1 MSQSQVS
8 VSALPRS
15 LTSLETWGFGFSGL
29 LLWLGTAPAM
39 HAALGSQAIWVWVP
53 GTIVGILLNL
63 QVKQL
68 GKYFPDVAGGTPNY
82 TTRLLRQFPALAR
95 YSAIGYVL
103 GWVSVP
109 SVNAIILTDLI
120 QENLNPLGIGCPV
133 MLLRVGFGVLPFVV
147 AFSGTRTL
155 GILHTFFVFPA
166 IGFLVTFCLQGI
178 GWLSLSPTSPGLL
191 PDTWTTISVI
201 DWMKWFF
208 IAVYAVYGCETASSF
223 VADSRQ
229 PTVTLRCLSVTAGFI
244 PIVYFIGSWV
254 VMRLATSPG
263 LGDSAY
269 LNLVAAASPFWG
281 TLAPALVTFLIT
293 SGCLLSSATAV
304 SNCPRILYQLAI
316 DGYLPPVFS
325 VISRRGVLEPSLIF
339 TLLLSLFCLLW
350 GDVARVIM
358 VTGTGYLLSMM
369 AIHWGLWLG
378 RQRPETQ
385 WSWWSLGFVSIEA
398 AVLIVGGL
406 AWGWQDLLIG
416 LLLPLIVGLI
426 STLLPRLR
434 LEAFHPAWWL
444 QRYRQQPSNPKT
456 DWIAFQVTI
465 LILLVC
471 SAVSIGWLVRTG
483 LERYSMGSHAA
494 LFSIL
499 LITVAFVGVA
509 IACWTSL
516 PQIAAITEA
525 REAVERTLKDL
536 QRTQTQLVQAEK
548 MSSLGQLVAG
558 VAHEIN
564 NPINFI
570 CGNLSYVR
578 EYAEDLLSLMR
589 LYEQHYP
596 IPVAEIQD
604 KAEEVDL
611 EFLQND
617 LIKTLDSMK
626 IGTDRIRQIVLS
638 LRNFSRLD
646 EADVKAVDVHEGI
659 DSTLLILQHR
669 LKALPDRP
677 AIQLVKDYGNLPL
690 VECYPGQL
698 NQVLMNIL
706 ANAIDALEEGN
717 TKRTVEEIQAKPNQ
731 ITIRTIA
738 ADTQWVEIAIA
749 DNGSGMSESVQQSIF
764 NPFFTTKPVG
774 KGTGMGMSIS
784 YQIIT
789 EKHGGK
795 LKCFSKPGSGTE
807 FVIHIPIQQAEVS
820 SQQDRYP
827 FSDRQIA

>member
-1 MSQSQVS
+1 MSQPQVS

-39 HAALGSQAIWVWVP
+39 HAALGSQAIWVWIP

-68 GKYFPDVAGGTPNY
+68 GRYFPNVAGGTPNY
-82 TTRLLRQFPALAR
+82 TTRLLQQFPMLAR

-109 SVNAIILTDLI
+109 SINAIILTDLI
-120 QENLNPLGIGCPV
+120 KENLNPLGIGCPV
-133 MLLRVGFGVLPFVV
+133 MLLRIGFAVLPFVI
-147 AFSGTRTL
+147 ALSGTRTL
-155 GILHTFFVFPA
+155 GILHSFFVFPA
-166 IGFLVTFCLQGI
+166 IGFLITFCLQGV
-178 GWLSLSPTSPGLL
+178 GWLSFSSASPGLL
-191 PDTWTTISVI
+191 PDTWTSIAVI

-244 PIVYFIGSWV
+244 PIIYFIGSWV

-304 SNCPRILYQLAI
+304 SNCPRIFYQLAI
-316 DGYLPPVFS
+316 DDYLPPVFS

-339 TLLLSLFCLLW
+339 TLLLSLFCLIW
-350 GDVARVIM
+350 GDVARIVM

-369 AIHWGLWLG
+369 AIHFGLWLG
-378 RQRPETQ
+378 RKRPETR
-385 WSWWSLGFVSIEA
+385 WPWWSLGFFGIET
-398 AVLIVGGL
+398 AVLVIGGL

-416 LLLPLIVGLI
+416 LLLPLVVGLI
-426 STLLPRLR
+426 GTLLPRLHFEV
-434 LEAFHPAWWL
+434 LHPAWWL
-444 QRYRQQPSNPKT
+444 QRYRQQTYNPKT

-471 SAVSIGWLVRTG
+471 SAVTIGWLVRAG
-483 LERYSMGSHAA
+483 LERYSMGNHMA

-525 REAVERTLKDL
+525 REAVERTLNDL
-536 QRTQTQLVQAEK
+536 QRTQMQLVQAEK

-570 CGNLSYVR
+570 CGNLDYVR
-578 EYAEDLLSLMR
+578 EYAQDLLSLME
-589 LYEQHYP
+589 LYEKHYP
-596 IPVAEIQD
+596 IPVSEIQN

-611 EFLQND
+611 AFLQDD

-646 EADVKAVDVHEGI
+646 EADVKAVDIHEGI

-669 LKALPDRP
+669 LKAQPDRP
-677 AIQLVKDYGNLPL
+677 EIHLVKDYGDLPPI
-690 VECYPGQL
+690 ECYPGQF

-706 ANAIDALEEGN
+706 ANALDALDEVN
-717 TKRTVEEIQAKPNQ
+717 VKRTFQEIQAKPSQ

-738 ADTQWVEIAIA
+738 IDSQWAEIAIA
-749 DNGSGMSESVQQSIF
+749 DNGSGMSEDIQHCIF
-764 NPFFTTKPVG
+764 NPFFTTKPIG

-784 YQIIT
+784 YKIIT
-789 EKHGGK
+789 EKHSGK
-795 LKCFSKPGSGTE
+795 LKCFSKPGAGTE
-807 FVIHIPIQQAEVS
+807 FIIQIPI
-820 SQQDRYP
+820 
-827 FSDRQIA
+827 RQVRE

>member
-1 MSQSQVS
+1 MSQPHIS

-39 HAALGSQAIWVWVP
+39 HAALGPQAIWVWIP

-68 GKYFPDVAGGTPNY
+68 GKFFPDVAGGTPNY
-82 TTRLLRQFPALAR
+82 TTRLLQQFPALAR
-95 YSAIGYVL
+95 YGAIGYL
-103 GWVSVP
+103 IGWVSVP
-109 SVNAIILTDLI
+109 PMNAIILTDLI
-120 QENLNPLGIGCPV
+120 KENLDSLGIACPV
-133 MLLRVGFGVLPFVV
+133 MLLRIGFTILPFIV

-166 IGFLVTFCLQGI
+166 IGFLITFCLQGI
-178 GWLSLSPTSPGLL
+178 GWLSLSPASPGLL
-191 PDTWTTISVI
+191 PDAWTGISAI

-244 PIVYFIGSWV
+244 PIVYFVGSWV
-254 VMRLATSPG
+254 VMRLATAPG

-269 LNLVAAASPFWG
+269 LNLVTAASPFWG
-281 TLAPALVTFLIT
+281 TFAPALVTFLIT

-325 VISRRGVLEPSLIF
+325 VVSRRGVLEPSLIF
-339 TLLLSLFCLLW
+339 TLLLSLLCLLW
-350 GDVARVIM
+350 GDVARVVM

-369 AIHWGLWLG
+369 AIHFGLWLG
-378 RQRPETQ
+378 RKRPETR
-385 WSWWSLGFVSIEA
+385 WSWWSIGFFGVEA
-398 AVLIVGGL
+398 TVLVIGGL
-406 AWGWQDLLIG
+406 AWGWQDLLVGILLPFVIG
-416 LLLPLIVGLI
+416 LIG
-426 STLLPRLR
+426 TLLPRLR
-434 LEAFHPAWWL
+434 FAPFHPAWWL
-444 QRYRQQPSNPKT
+444 QRHRQQAYNPKA
-456 DWIAFQVTI
+456 DWVAFQVTT
-465 LILLVC
+465 LIVLVC
-471 SAVSIGWLVRTG
+471 GAVSIGWLVRSG
-483 LERYSMGSHAA
+483 LERYSMGSHMT

-499 LITVAFVGVA
+499 LLTVAFVGVA

-525 REAVERTLKDL
+525 REAVERTLNDL
-536 QRTQTQLVQAEK
+536 ERTQTQLVQAEK

-570 CGNLSYVR
+570 HGNLSHVR
-578 EYAEDLLSLMR
+578 EYAQDLLSLMQ
-589 LYEQHYP
+589 LYEKHYP
-596 IPVAEIQD
+596 TPAPEIQ
-604 KAEEVDL
+604 AEAEAVDL
-611 EFLQND
+611 EFLQDD

-626 IGTDRIRQIVLS
+626 MGTDRICQIVLS

-646 EADVKAVDVHEGI
+646 ESEFKAVDIHEGI

-669 LKALPDRP
+669 LKARSDRP
-677 AIQLVKDYGNLPL
+677 EVQLIRDYGDLPQ
-690 VECYPGQL
+690 VECYPGPL

-706 ANAIDALEEGN
+706 SNAIDALDEVN
-717 TKRTVEEIQAKPNQ
+717 PKRTYQEIQANPNQ

-738 ADTQWVEIAIA
+738 IDSQWAEIAIA
-749 DNGSGMSESVQQSIF
+749 DNGSGIPEAIQQRIF

-789 EKHGGK
+789 EKHSGQ
-795 LKCFSKPGSGTE
+795 LKCFSKPGAGSE
-807 FVIHIPIQQAEVS
+807 FVIQIPI
-820 SQQDRYP
+820 
-827 FSDRQIA
+827 RQVVTQVA